1 MDVSANMWV
10 CGGKCGREEGKTA
23 EKLNLIGIESWQLTT
38 LAVCEHRSTVL
49 PSGSVFP
56 LIVKLLWLCVCQRRG
71 GKDRRWA
78 RNESKTWSE
87 LGTVCVFVNISVCMC
102 ACVCTCMCVHAHVCV
117 RVSVCM
123 SISVCVYACM
133 CGCMHLCV
141 YVHVCVHV
149 LATIHV

>member
-87 LGTVCVFVNISVCMC
+87 LGTVCVNISVCMR
-102 ACVCTCMCVHAHVCV
+102 ACVCTCMCVHSHVCV

-123 SISVCVYACM
+123 SMCACVYACM